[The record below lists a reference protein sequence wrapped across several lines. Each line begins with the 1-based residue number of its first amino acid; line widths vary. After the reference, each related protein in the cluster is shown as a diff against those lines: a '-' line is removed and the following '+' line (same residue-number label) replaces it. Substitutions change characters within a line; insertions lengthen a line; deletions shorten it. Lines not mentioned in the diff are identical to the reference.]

1 MDVDTKVNGLI
12 IIWKAQASIFGMMV
26 ECTKASIKTIKNM
39 DMEFTLGLMVAVTK
53 DIGTEA
59 NNMVWV
65 LTWFLKM
72 EKLNMVFGRMA
83 SVSNGLTKDR

>member
-1 MDVDTKVNGLI
+1 
-12 IIWKAQASIFGMMV
+12 MMV
-26 ECTKASIKTIKNM
+26 ECTRVSIKTIKNM

-65 LTWFLKM
+65 LKPGLIKVDTKVNMLLDEGMVLEATNGTM
-72 EKLNMVFGRMA
+72 EVNIQVTGAKI
-83 SVSNGLTKDR
+83 K

>member
-1 MDVDTKVNGLI
+1 
-12 IIWKAQASIFGMMV
+12 MV

-65 LTWFLKM
+65 LTWCLKM

>member
-1 MDVDTKVNGLI
+1 
-12 IIWKAQASIFGMMV
+12 MMV

-65 LTWFLKM
+65 LT
-72 EKLNMVFGRMA
+72 
-83 SVSNGLTKDR
+83 